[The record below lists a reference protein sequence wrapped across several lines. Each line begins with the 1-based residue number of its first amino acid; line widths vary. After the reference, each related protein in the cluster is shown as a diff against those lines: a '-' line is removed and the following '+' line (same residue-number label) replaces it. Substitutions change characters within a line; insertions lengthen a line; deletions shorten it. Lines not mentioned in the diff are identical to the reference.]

1 MSSIDAFA
9 ELPDAIESFGD
20 KELKLWAKP
29 EKDAKWRFLGY
40 SNWKDFG

>member
-1 MSSIDAFA
+1 LRSIDAFA
-9 ELPDAIESFGD
+9 ELPEALESF

-40 SNWKDFG
+40 SNWKDFE